1 MNIAELSRKIL
12 KLKNKTVQSVSLLIT
27 YHLSLLA
34 VCGAL
39 VLFFCQCKTD
49 SNKSVIP
56 KISVA
61 PINAPVIRFEQA
73 LFKLDT
79 LKLSA
84 EVADLQKRY
93 PNICNVYFEKIMA
106 GKTPHQFFKE
116 LPGFLSDKEVRR
128 VNDTIQNIFKDFTP
142 YQNEINAGF
151 GYYKHYFPT
160 RPIPQVFT
168 FFSMYAYGITPPSD
182 STMGIGLDFFLG
194 ENHYAYNFIE
204 NLRFQYIR
212 RTLTPAHLSKTFFER
227 LIIDISQ
234 ALREQRLLDQM
245 LVNGKTQYILEAL
258 LPNTPDSIRWAYTQ
272 KQFDWTRDNE
282 QRIWAQ
288 ILKENLLYST
298 EIQKIS
304 KLVNPSP
311 NASGMPPEAPG
322 RIANYIGYKIIAS
335 YMNRHPET
343 TFEQLLKLGDAQKI
357 LEEAKYKPE

>member
-1 MNIAELSRKIL
+1 MINTKNASFAAFCLFIIL
-12 KLKNKTVQSVSLLIT
+12 LL
-27 YHLSLLA
+27 
-34 VCGAL
+34 
-39 VLFFCQCKTD
+39 FQCKHEI
-49 SNKSVIP
+49 NKNVVP
-56 KISVA
+56 KLDIA
-61 PINAPVIRFEQA
+61 PIDVPILRFEQA

-84 EVADLQKRY
+84 EVIDLQKRY

-106 GKTPHQFFKE
+106 SAAPNQFVKE
-116 LPGFLSDKEVRR
+116 LPRFLSDAEVRR
-128 VNDTIQNIFKDFTP
+128 VHDTIQNVFKDFTP
-142 YQNEINAGF
+142 YQKEINAGF

-212 RTLTPAHLSKTFFER
+212 RTLTPQYLTKSFFER
-227 LIIDISQ
+227 LVLAISPV
-234 ALREQRLLDQM
+234 LHEQRLLDQM
-245 LVNGKTQYILEAL
+245 LANGRTQYILEAL
-258 LPNTPDSIRWAYTQ
+258 LPNTPDSIRWAFTQ
-272 KQFDWTRDNE
+272 KQFEWTHDNE
-282 QRIWAQ
+282 TRIWAQ

-311 NASGMPPEAPG
+311 NAGGMPAEAPG
-322 RIANYIGYKIIAS
+322 RVANYIGYKIIAS
-335 YMNRHPET
+335 FMNRHPET
-343 TFEQLLKLGDAQKI
+343 TFEELLKLNDAQKI
-357 LEEAKYKPE
+357 LEASKYKPS